1 MRKGIPISIDFYRAY
16 KNAFVLSYYKQY
28 IGFLSIWVLQFNHF
42 YRTDARHEISC
53 RKTRIFVSQSVPS
66 GSL

>member
-28 IGFLSIWVLQFNHF
+28 IGFLSIWVLQFSH
-42 YRTDARHEISC
+42 AKMI
-53 RKTRIFVSQSVPS
+53 V
-66 GSL
+66 